1 MPIANVHFI
10 KIHRYLTKII
20 WYLWSPFALT
30 LVYIDFPRFIFQKIV
45 IKDYSDIL
53 KIFIN
58 EYFSK
63 RSNFHISQEFI
74 LK

>member
-1 MPIANVHFI
+1 MSILSKSIDIWQKLFDIYEARLRLPWFI
-10 KIHRYLTKII
+10 L
-20 WYLWSPFALT
+20 
-30 LVYIDFPRFIFQKIV
+30 IDFPRFIFQKIV

-58 EYFSK
+58 EFFSK